1 MCDIGRHKLKLARA
15 LIALFLVVLSFIPM
29 LTGTTH
35 ANAGGTLGGNAA
47 NCFVTPCTIST
58 LNA

>member
-47 NCFVTPCTIST
+47 NCCDTMH
-58 LNA
+58 N